1 MRYLFG
7 FLCVCALSVV
17 PLSQSASA
25 QDAEEDATSEPNLQE
40 PATPSE
46 PAPEEPALQL
56 RLDAA
61 GVEVAPSTPRTEYL
75 KTHVRRA
82 RIGLSVSVMSF
93 AGGVAMMG
101 VAFANVE
108 VGARFCLFGVPCPE
122 TPSWVIPVAV
132 SGTFITIGGLTGM
145 IISGRKLADGKKQ
158 LRWYAGA
165 SKSRCR
171 RPRRA
176 RWDLARSRVV
186 F

>member
-7 FLCVCALSVV
+7 FICVLALLASPLSV
-17 PLSQSASA
+17 SA
-25 QDAEEDATSEPNLQE
+25 QEGEEGTTSEPNLDE
-40 PATPSE
+40 PAPTSE

-108 VGARFCLFGVPCPE
+108 VGARFCLGFAPCPE